1 MQGGSRKLLQFHLLA
16 EDAADLIALIAV
28 RETLPKLVPEPFW
41 LSLPPWKISEGLG
54 EIKVKDITAL
64 HYALY
69 LELAVVYL
77 MPDLYQGVQRVAD
90 RFEVF
95 IYCPLGIGS
104 EAD

>member
-28 RETLPKLVPEPFW
+28 RKTLSQFVTEPFW
-41 LSLPPWKISEGLG
+41 LSLSPWKIPEGLS

-77 MPDLYQGVQRVAD
+77 MSDLYQGVQRVAD